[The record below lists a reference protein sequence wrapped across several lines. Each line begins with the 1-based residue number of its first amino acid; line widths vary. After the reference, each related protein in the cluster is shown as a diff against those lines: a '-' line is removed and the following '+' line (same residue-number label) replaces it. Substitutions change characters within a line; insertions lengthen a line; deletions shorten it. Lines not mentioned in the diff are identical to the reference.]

1 LKKRRSEIMSLDLL
15 NPYLVDVPRPIIG
28 AKTVQIV
35 IFREV
40 LDYTVLRTEETREL
54 NTVVTPLSVSR
65 AEDVR
70 RVAFLGGKQKAV
82 ESRELERMLRTAGEE
97 AGRGGLD
104 CHLKDKLCLNCPRCA
119 LFGGTNVDSA
129 SEKIANIKHRIEYGT
144 AFSLLPFEEI
154 EEAITFNAI
163 DDQTQKTG
171 QALGTRY
178 AVRPSTVFPSIVTLK
193 SVTEREL
200 VLTLKTLLAAKNYG
214 AETRIGGDIRNTIVG
229 IAGGWEEI
237 ITPLELTLELYDR
250 REELSG
256 EAVAEILK
264 KYQEYAGNPSKT
276 KVLTPE
282 EVDKVVKEAASM
294 PLDKE
299 FLDRAYAD
307 VAKYR
312 EQQKG

>member
-1 LKKRRSEIMSLDLL
+1 MSLDLL
-15 NPYLVDVPRPIIG
+15 SPYLVDVPRPIIG

-35 IFREV
+35 MFREV
-40 LDYTVLRTEETREL
+40 LDYTILRTEETREL
-54 NTVVTPLSVSR
+54 NTVVIPLSVSR
-65 AEDVR
+65 TEDVR
-70 RVAFLGGKQKAV
+70 RVAFLGTKQKAV

-97 AGRGGLD
+97 AGRGEMN
-104 CHLKDKLCLNCPRCA
+104 CYLKDKLCLNCPRCA

-129 SEKIANIKHRIEYGT
+129 SKKIANIKHRIEYGT

-154 EEAITFNAI
+154 EAAITFNAI
-163 DDQTQKTG
+163 DDNTLKTER
-171 QALGTRY
+171 ALGTRY

-193 SVTEREL
+193 SVTKTEL
-200 VLTLKTLLAAKNYG
+200 ILTLKTLLAAKNYG

-256 EAVAEILK
+256 EAVAEILE
-264 KYQEYAGNPSKT
+264 KYQGYAGNPLKT

-282 EVDKVVKEAASM
+282 EVDKVVDGATNE
-294 PLDKE
+294 PLDKD
-299 FLDRAYAD
+299 FLDGAYSD

-312 EQQKG
+312 NQQKG